1 MRDLNLPSSF
11 EAWDWTKDD
20 DTIKAYYAISNKG
33 YTSEFKAAVWNALCT
48 KLNQTLIAMN
58 LSWDN
63 KYTTYSGALLSG
75 YYPTLTAQI
84 FNSVRHNIE
93 VNVPT
98 TWKWVFSRGY
108 EGYVGRLDFR
118 GVSTTSN
125 PDTVFGSYI
134 LEIARKLNLLIS
146 IFKNEAA
153 FSEPNIAFTF
163 TLDTTQ
169 VEFVSLDAAI
179 LNVDLINSAVSNSEL
194 AYIEPLELHI
204 NSKNKHTNDVLLSLK
219 NAAQTLSIK
228 ERFSL
233 STSATLLLEELY
245 RNLNVYVYSTINQ
258 NAKLAVSNNT
268 RILNVDLRAEKINE
282 AALILPDIIDMLTE
296 IISTTSQTADLK
308 DLEPLALY
316 VDVLSRIYESAK
328 VEVAR
333 SRLVQSYSSA
343 ASTTYGEMETI
354 TGRELYSIVSSILRI
369 QKSIMNRGLAA
380 RASSTV
386 PALAGINSMA
396 YSRQAGIL
404 PAAEINHIYEITA
417 SSVAFERLLMAS
429 LVDHT
434 LTDEGSAVA
443 KEAAILPKNNISSN
457 LTIESSE
464 AEIKLIKQAAY
475 NFLHKLNILSK
486 VVTKESMGLNAAD
499 QSELVV
505 NQAAL
510 IGYVDDKMLS
520 AIGAYFSSGQFDL
533 DLLHYEGDVLVT
545 DYLSQLSSNALI
557 HAISSFNVAI
567 KHIENEHILAEPSLK
582 LAEDSM
588 DIHELA
594 FIDSANAS
602 LVKVDFNSF
611 SVNTLIEANIDSFIE
626 FDPSSWR
633 NPEKTDSTLFI
644 YQVYGVEQDGMNLNL
659 G

>member
-1 MRDLNLPSSF
+1 MKELNLPTSF

-33 YTSEFKAAVWNALCT
+33 YTSEFKASVWNALCT
-48 KLNQTLIAMN
+48 KLNQALNAMN

-98 TWKWVFSRGY
+98 TWKWVFNRGY

-118 GVSTTSN
+118 GNITTNN
-125 PDTVFGSYI
+125 PDTLFGSYI

-146 IFKNEAA
+146 IFKNEAT
-153 FSEPNIAFTF
+153 FSEPTVAFTV

-169 VEFVSLDAAI
+169 IEFVSLDAAI
-179 LNVDLINSAVSNSEL
+179 LNVDLINNTVSNSEL

-219 NAAQTLSIK
+219 NAAQTLSIN

-233 STSATLLLEELY
+233 SASATLLLEELY
-245 RNLNVYVYSTINQ
+245 RNLNAYVYSTINQ
-258 NAKLAVSNNT
+258 NAKLVVSNNT
-268 RILNVDLRAEKINE
+268 RILNVDLRAEKVNE
-282 AALILPDIIDMLTE
+282 ATLILPDIIDMLTE
-296 IISTTSQTADLK
+296 IISTTSQTADLQEI
-308 DLEPLALY
+308 EPLALY

-343 ASTTYGEMETI
+343 ASTTFGELETI

-380 RASSTV
+380 RAASTV
-386 PALAGINSMA
+386 PAVAGINSMA
-396 YSRQAGIL
+396 YSRQAGII

-417 SSVAFERLLMAS
+417 SSVAFERLLLGS
-429 LVDHT
+429 LIDHT

-443 KEAAILPKNNISSN
+443 KEAAILPRNNISSN
-457 LTIESSE
+457 LTIENSE

-475 NFLHKLNILSK
+475 NSLEKFNILSK
-486 VVTKESMGLNAAD
+486 VVAIEPRILNTAD

-505 NQAAL
+505 NQATL
-510 IGYVDDKMLS
+510 VGYVDDKMLS
-520 AIGAYFSSGQFDL
+520 VIGSYFSGGQYAL
-533 DLLHYEGDVLVT
+533 DLLHYEGDVLIT
-545 DYLSQLSSNALI
+545 DYLLRLSSNALI
-557 HAISSFNVAI
+557 HAISPFNVEVNHFETEYIQAV
-567 KHIENEHILAEPSLK
+567 PSLK

-588 DIHELA
+588 HIDELA
-594 FIDSANAS
+594 FKDSANAS
-602 LVKVDFNSF
+602 LVKVEFNSF
-611 SVNTLIEANIDSFIE
+611 SVNTAIEASIDSFIE

-633 NPEKTDSTLFI
+633 NPILINDILEI
-644 YQVYGVEQDGMNLNL
+644 YQVYGGEKDGMNLNL